1 MRLIET
7 STQAFILVKFNH
19 QGDAMSGGSLVQY
32 MSTHGKYPN
41 VFYPMDKGKEKGSF
55 VESSSSLP
63 LPFNDVH
70 ECFLQVSRQ
79 KQALSILDQ
88 LTIWHR

>member
-41 VFYPMDKGKEKGSF
+41 VFYPMDKGKEKGIPTEASPEHTRSAHYLAPIETENAPF
-55 VESSSSLP
+55 RRSSLA
-63 LPFNDVH
+63 
-70 ECFLQVSRQ
+70 R
-79 KQALSILDQ
+79 
-88 LTIWHR
+88 